1 VTTVH
6 REPITDRSAWTGADL
21 LAETAPE
28 PAGAR
33 SWEVTLDDAGRA
45 ELVGALGRVT
55 AAGLP
60 LSRIDRHAFAL
71 PGLAPTLAAVRDEL
85 RTGRGFVLLRGFPV
99 EGHDLDEIEKLYW
112 GLCSHLGIGMTQNS
126 DASLIHYVTDGA
138 LRPNQG
144 KRGVGSPLRSSLH
157 VDLTDVVSLLCV
169 RQAPDNPPSWVASS
183 TEIHN
188 RILAR
193 HPEALD
199 AFYEGFEWDRLEEH
213 GEGES
218 PTTGYRVPVFS
229 QADGQVSCRYNRYW
243 MAAALKRRLG
253 EVPAEAQAL
262 FDLFDATADEVRLE
276 VDFQPGDVQFV
287 NNYTVLHGRAA
298 HDEIPEEA
306 RKRVLMR
313 IWLDF
318 EGQARP
324 MADEAVVRYGI
335 VRHGA
340 LGWTVDQLNAGAHR
354 GRHTRQPDGRPVVAA
369 A

>member
-1 VTTVH
+1 MDVH
-6 REPITDRSAWTGADL
+6 RQPITDRSAWTGADL
-21 LAETAPE
+21 RAASGSEA
-28 PAGAR
+28 ADAR
-33 SWEVTLDDAGRA
+33 SWEITLDDAARA
-45 ELVGALGRVT
+45 ELADALARVT

-60 LSRIDRHAFAL
+60 LSRIDRRAFAL
-71 PGLAPTLAAVRDEL
+71 PGLAATLATVRDEL

-99 EGHDLDEIEKLYW
+99 DGYDFEAIEKLYW
-112 GLCSHLGIGMTQNS
+112 GFCSHLGVGMTQNS
-126 DASLIHYVTDGA
+126 DASLIHYVTDGV

-193 HPEALD
+193 HPEAME
-199 AFYEGFEWDRLEEH
+199 AFYQGFEWDRLEEH
-213 GEGES
+213 GEGET

-229 QADGQVSCRYNRYW
+229 QADGHVSCRYNRYW
-243 MAAALKRRLG
+243 MASAFKRRHG

-262 FDLFDATADEVRLE
+262 FDLFDATADEIRLE

-298 HDEIPEEA
+298 HDEIPEET

-324 MADEAVVRYGI
+324 MADEALVRYGV

-354 GRHTRQPDGRPVVAA
+354 GRHVRQPDGRPVVAVS
-369 A
+369 